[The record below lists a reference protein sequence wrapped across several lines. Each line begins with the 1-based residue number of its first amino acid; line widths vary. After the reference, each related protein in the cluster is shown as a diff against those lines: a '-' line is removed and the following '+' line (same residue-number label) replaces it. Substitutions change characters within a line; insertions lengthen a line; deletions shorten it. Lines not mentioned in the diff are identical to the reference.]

1 MDCLIKWYIFNQI
14 EANHEPSPT
23 LQLIKRISKLV
34 FTFFSKIRS
43 NQTVIKLSLRSLIT
57 TYQQVNSALTQLLDH
72 NHLNLFM
79 ANKYTQSNT
88 NTLLMLFNM
97 WVYNDQLATYVAFNL
112 DAFSYFLDSITYANH
127 STNQHHQ
134 HSSILTPIHH

>member
-1 MDCLIKWYIFNQI
+1 M
-14 EANHEPSPT
+14 
-23 LQLIKRISKLV
+23 
-34 FTFFSKIRS
+34 
-43 NQTVIKLSLRSLIT
+43 IKLSLRSLIT

-127 STNQHHQ
+127 STNQHH
-134 HSSILTPIHH
+134 